1 MTVPSFCKLTFEL
14 KEYLFPI
21 RKSTFF
27 KRFFKEFPE
36 GKCKAPKQRKKLAT
50 RRSIDAVMLENTIEP
65 VPHIKGHLD
74 AADLQVPQ
82 VPKLLTFEQCT
93 QFLKDGG
100 R

>member
-1 MTVPSFCKLTFEL
+1 MTDPSFSKLTLEL
-14 KEYLFPI
+14 KEYLFQA
-21 RKSTFF
+21 
-27 KRFFKEFPE
+27 FFKEFPE

-50 RRSIDAVMLENTIEP
+50 RRSIDAVMLETTIEP